1 MQISLPIKKYG
12 LLRLNIAKRFDF
24 DLSMIHA
31 AGHINIR
38 MPHYMFTE
46 SWQFCEAK
54 VAWMKKC
61 RISAYI
67 KIATALNR
75 HKKAV
80 NGSKILFLGVAYKPN
95 IDDERESPA
104 LEIMDITTRKGG
116 IVSYNDPHIP
126 LVKTHGNVSLH
137 SVDLTAEA
145 LQKAD
150 CVVLTTTTMLLI
162 LNLSRKMQG

>member
-1 MQISLPIKKYG
+1 
-12 LLRLNIAKRFDF
+12 
-24 DLSMIHA
+24 
-31 AGHINIR
+31 

-54 VAWMKKC
+54 AAWMKKC

-104 LEIMDITTRKGG
+104 LEIMDITARKGG
-116 IVSYNDPHIP
+116 IISYNDPHIP
-126 LVKTHGNVSLH
+126 QVQTHYSSSQGEYYQ
-137 SVDLTAEA
+137 SVELTAET
-145 LQKAD
+145 LQNAD
-150 CVVLTTTTMLLI
+150 CVVLTTNHDAFNIGFIQQHASLI
-162 LNLSRKMQG
+162 VDMRNMIKDASDKVYKL